1 MAGVEH
7 IGGARDFAH
16 YRAVLKVGE
25 PTPQFIVVDD
35 DKPLTI
41 ADRIERCSIFLY
53 RMLWKAIKSNFSV
66 HTTR

>member
-53 RMLWKAIKSNFSV
+53 RML
-66 HTTR
+66 